1 METSE
6 VTKPLEEHMIKNENC
21 SEKLSLS
28 ELKLLNLIAEIII
41 NSSIREYYEKGY

>member
-6 VTKPLEEHMIKNENC
+6 VTKPLEENAIKNENC